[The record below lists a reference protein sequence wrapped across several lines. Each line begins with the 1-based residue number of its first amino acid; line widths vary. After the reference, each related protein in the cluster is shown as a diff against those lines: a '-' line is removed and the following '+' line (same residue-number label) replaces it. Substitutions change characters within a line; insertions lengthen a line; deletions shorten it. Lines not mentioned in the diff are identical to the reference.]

1 MGWIEWLEMSVRS
14 GLCFVC
20 QGEGEVRYGKE
31 GKAYRSVDMDI
42 EENSVL
48 QSFWVDERV
57 VMRV

>member
-1 MGWIEWLEMSVRS
+1 MSVRS